1 MTRNRRP
8 SGAPGS
14 TGGQFAPDV
23 RAQTDLDL
31 RGPSST
37 WSEENILANVDYWMT
52 DAGHA
57 ELVTLVAE
65 AKAAA
70 DASRTGV
77 PEGGGRASDHLKWW
91 NSAVRK
97 EASDAE
103 GTLRSIEKAR
113 AEDTLA
119 ADIRASVFPETVT
132 SALTTEAQ
140 RPPTRQSVEDSNGNW
155 NTATVIGSVV
165 VTEPFEGTQ
174 HYETAAWYTKHQ
186 IQPGT
191 YEVRLDDRGMVRVG
205 YDTVITDEFFPTLL
219 GGVPLRGGQPDAKP
233 NVGKAGSH
241 HVSAYEFS
249 LPGAYAP
256 GLPQFGGALVL
267 RRGVT
272 VQRQPR
278 TGVSGLLFLTKL
290 KLPADVE
297 VLPNIENEFRRRWYG
312 R

>member
-1 MTRNRRP
+1 MRGMTRNRRP
-8 SGAPGS
+8 SGAPAS

-31 RGPSST
+31 RGPGSR
-37 WSEENILANVDYWMT
+37 WSEENVLANADHWMT
-52 DAGHA
+52 DAGHS
-57 ELVTLVAE
+57 ELVILV
-65 AKAAA
+65 AAA
-70 DASRTGV
+70 DAARPGPAEAGSLTSGH
-77 PEGGGRASDHLKWW
+77 SKWW
-91 NSAVRK
+91 DSPVRK
-97 EASDAE
+97 EASAAE

-132 SALTTEAQ
+132 AALTTEAQ

-155 NTATVIGSVV
+155 NAATVIGSVV

-191 YEVRLDDRGMVRVG
+191 YEVRLDDRGIVRVG
-205 YDTVITDEFFPTLL
+205 YDTVITDEYFPTLL
-219 GGVPLRGGQPDAKP
+219 GGVPLRGGQPDGKP
-233 NVGKAGSH
+233 NVGKPGNH
-241 HVSAYEFS
+241 HISAYEFS

-272 VQRQPR
+272 VQRRPCAD
-278 TGVSGLLFLTKL
+278 SYGLSFLTKL
-290 KLPADVE
+290 DLPADVE
-297 VLPNIENEFRRRWYG
+297 VLPNVENESRRRWYG